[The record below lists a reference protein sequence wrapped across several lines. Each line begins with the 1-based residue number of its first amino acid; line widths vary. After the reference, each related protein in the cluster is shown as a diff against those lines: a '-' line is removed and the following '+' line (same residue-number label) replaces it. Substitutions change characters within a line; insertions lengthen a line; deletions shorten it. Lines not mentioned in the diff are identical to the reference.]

1 MLKSHRKIKI
11 IFFVAVIL
19 FTWFWLCLP
28 SKLFNEPTS
37 FVIED
42 RDGNLL
48 NASIASDGQ
57 WRFPYDEKVPEKF
70 IKCIITFEDKRFYSH
85 PGIDLIAL
93 GRAMVKNIK
102 SMRVIQGGS
111 TLTMQVL
118 RLSRDKPKRNL
129 WEKVIEGIQS
139 LRLECSD
146 SKNKIMALYASNA
159 PFGSNVVGLDAAS
172 WRYFGRSPDKLSW
185 GEMAALAVLPNAP
198 SLVHPGKNRTILLNK
213 RNALLDKLYLNKIID
228 SSDCYLSKLEPLPGN
243 PLPLPQLAP
252 HLLQRF
258 KNDVANKNVEHTKIK
273 TTIDVN
279 LQKSVADIL
288 NSHHNIL
295 KGNGINNAC
304 ALVLDVETGNVLAYI
319 GNIYNPQNP
328 ELESDVDVIKAPRSP
343 GSAMK
348 PILYAAALSE
358 GMILSNSLLADIPT
372 QIGGYTPQNYDR
384 NYDGAVPASKA
395 LARSLNIPAVRLL
408 QQYKYQRFYDLLK
421 QLGMATLNNPADHYG
436 LSLILGGGEVTM
448 WDLAGIYADMART
461 LNHQKKNNGFALK
474 KDFHP
479 PVYFDAKNDKEK
491 NGSNEKI
498 NSLDATSIWFTF
510 QAMEEVMRPGEEGLW
525 EQFSSSQKVAWKT
538 GTSFGFRDAWAIGIT
553 PKYVVAV
560 WTGNTDGEGRPG
572 LIGVQTSAPVMFDIF
587 RKLPV
592 SKWFSSPQNNFT
604 FLPVC
609 RQSGYRA
616 NTDCNDV
623 DTIMVSTN
631 GDKTPL
637 CPYHQLIHLDK
648 TGSYRVTENCESPEN
663 MIHKSWFVLPP
674 TMEWYYKQ
682 KNHEYQPLPPFEP
695 GCDANNNTRQ
705 IGIIYPEQNAKIY
718 VPLEIDGQRGKT
730 VFTATHRKPG
740 SKIFWHLD
748 DEYIGTTV
756 NFHQMALSPSPGKH
770 VLTIVDE
777 DGESVSRQFEILE
790 IKK

>member
-1 MLKSHRKIKI
+1 MLKKHRKIKI
-11 IFFVAVIL
+11 IFFLSVIL

-42 RDGNLL
+42 SGGNLL

-70 IKCIITFEDKRFYSH
+70 IKCITTFEDKRFYSH
-85 PGIDLIAL
+85 PGIDVIAL
-93 GRAMVKNIK
+93 GRALVKNII
-102 SMRVIQGGS
+102 SMRVVQGGS

-118 RLSRDKPKRNL
+118 RLSREKPKRNL
-129 WEKVIEGIQS
+129 WEKMIEGIQS
-139 LRLECSD
+139 LRLECSY
-146 SKNKIMALYASNA
+146 SKNEILAMYSSNA

-172 WRYFGRSPDKLSW
+172 WRYFGRSPEKLSW

-198 SLVHPGKNRTILLNK
+198 SLVHPGKNRNTLLDK

-258 KNDVANKNVEHTKIK
+258 KNDVANKNVEGTKIK

-319 GNIYNPQNP
+319 GNIYNPANP

-348 PILYAAALSE
+348 PILYAAAQSE
-358 GMILSNSLLADIPT
+358 GMILPNSLLADIPT

-395 LARSLNIPAVRLL
+395 LARSLNIPAVKLL

-421 QLGMATLNNPADHYG
+421 QLGMTTLNSPADHYG

-448 WDLAGIYADMART
+448 WDLVGIYAGMART
-461 LNHQKKNNGFALK
+461 LNHQKKNKGFALK

-479 PVYFDAKNDKEK
+479 PVYFDEKNDKEK
-491 NGSNEKI
+491 MVSDEKI

-572 LIGVQTSAPVMFDIF
+572 LIGVQTSAPIMFDIF
-587 RKLPV
+587 RKLPAL
-592 SKWFSSPQNNFT
+592 KWFSSPQNNFT

-616 NTDCNDV
+616 NIDCNDV

-631 GDKTPL
+631 GDKAPL

-648 TGSYRVTENCESPEN
+648 TGNYRVTENCESPEN
-663 MIHKSWFVLPP
+663 MVHKSWFVLPP

-682 KNHEYQPLPPFEP
+682 KNHEYQPLPPFKP
-695 GCDANNNTRQ
+695 GCDVTDNTRQ

-718 VPLEIDGQRGKT
+718 VPLEIDGKRGKT
-730 VFTATHRKPG
+730 VFTATHRK
-740 SKIFWHLD
+740 SSCKIFWHLD
-748 DEYIGTTV
+748 DEYIGTTI

-777 DGESVSRQFEILE
+777 NGESISRQFEILE
-790 IKK
+790 VKK